1 VRGHAGTLR
10 TFEVSPAAQLTL
22 FWQESANRWIQLA
35 TADTYT
41 ANEVVAL
48 ADSLT
53 AAPIPVLPP
62 FDLSLSPAGLA
73 ADTVTASRMTF
84 RAAGASTAGLTIV
97 LRKRRQLTGI
107 NKEISG
113 YDAVLTRRSDKVTL
127 AVDISDWE
135 ATLEITVGSGLTI
148 SDAGLVRYATGVKI
162 LNRSD
167 PE

>member
-1 VRGHAGTLR
+1 M
-10 TFEVSPAAQLTL
+10 
-22 FWQESANRWIQLA
+22 
-35 TADTYT
+35 AD
-41 ANEVVAL
+41 EVVAL
-48 ADSLT
+48 AGSLT
-53 AAPIPVLPP
+53 AASIPVLPP

-84 RAAGASTAGLTIV
+84 RAAGLTTV
-97 LRKRRQLTGI
+97 LRRRGQLIGI
-107 NKEISG
+107 NKEIGG

-135 ATLEITVGSGLTI
+135 ATLEITVGSGVTI
-148 SDAGLVRYATGVKI
+148 SDAGLVRYGTDMKI